1 MIRPSRE
8 VVLLVTLVLALA
20 TRAEAQK
27 VKLKNEG
34 IKGTFVTAS
43 CKGPSL
49 CTLLDLSA
57 TAAGQFLYVTQV
69 CFTNTAIPPGN
80 EAAMRISTD
89 ASGEI
94 AAAIVAEFE
103 TKCVSFDPAR
113 LVQPNDTLECH
124 ESKAVATSHCSVSG
138 VTAAK

>member
-1 MIRPSRE
+1 MVGPTCE
-8 VVLLVTLVLALA
+8 VVVVTSWRCA
-20 TRAEAQK
+20 RAEAQN

-43 CKGPSL
+43 CSGPLL
-49 CTLLDLSA
+49 CSLLDLSA

-69 CFTNTAIPPGN
+69 CFTNTANPPGN
-80 EAAMRISTD
+80 AVAMRISTG

-94 AAAIVAEFE
+94 AAAMVAEYE
-103 TKCVSFDPAR
+103 TKCISFDPAR

-124 ESKAVATSHCSVSG
+124 ESKNVATSHCSVSG
-138 VTAAK
+138 ITTAK